1 MGFLRH
7 DTNDVILDAVL
18 TDKGRELLA
27 AQDGSFQIAKFAL
40 SDEDVDYNVIQEF
53 GRVVGKEKIEKN
65 TPVLEALTTTSLS
78 QKNSLISISANNPTM
93 SYLPFT
99 SITAENLAGSV
110 LSLSLP
116 TLTSAG
122 SVSSDTVTLIQKI
135 DQSIEVI
142 PQDAVDHSYSVE
154 VNNLF
159 LEVIGRQYS
168 NITSN
173 NVASYRLTPD
183 STSTDKNNL
192 STLSLSLNVKSINT
206 DSYSMYIQNGKI
218 RTYVTVMGNQSGSET
233 TFEVQITT
241 V

>member
-27 AQDGSFQIAKFAL
+27 AQDGSFQISKFAL
-40 SDEDVDYNVIQEF
+40 SDEDVDYNIIQEF

-93 SYLPFT
+93 AYLPFT
-99 SITAENLAGSV
+99 ELSTPISAGI
-110 LSLSLP
+110 LSLSVG
-116 TLTSAG
+116 G
-122 SVSSDTVTLIQKI
+122 SDDFTITQKM
-135 DQSIEVI
+135 DPSTTNI
-142 PQDAVDHSYSVE
+142 PQDVVNHSYTVE

-159 LEVIGRQYS
+159 LEISGKNYT
-168 NITSN
+168 NITTDN
-173 NVASYRLTPD
+173 IASYRLS
-183 STSTDKNNL
+183 STTTSASDVTKL
-192 STLSLSLNVKSINT
+192 STLDLSLSVKSINT
-206 DSYSMYIQNGKI
+206 DSYSMYIQNDSI
-218 RTYVTVMGNQSGSET
+218 RTYVTIMGNQDGSET
-233 TFEVQITT
+233 TFEVQIST